1 MIDEGEECDDGN
13 RDSGDLC
20 SPVCTREPSCG
31 DGFLDEGEECD
42 DGDNVDED
50 GCSSTC
56 VVEFCGDG
64 TLQGGLGEECDDGGT
79 DDDDGCSSVC
89 RFESCGDGIVQSL
102 EECDDGNETDDDGCS
117 RCSIDPFCGD
127 GEIDEGEECDDG
139 GTEAGD
145 GCDEACVAE
154 VCGDGLINNAGTE
167 ECDDGNTDSGD
178 GCDGAC
184 VVEFCGDG
192 AVNNGDTEG
201 CDDGNTDDGDGC
213 DASCVVEFCGDGT
226 VNNAGTEACDD
237 GNTDSGDGCDAS
249 CVVEFCGDGTINNG
263 DTEAC
268 DDGNTESGDGCDAS
282 CVVEF
287 CGDGIV
293 NNAGAEG
300 CDDGNNDSGD
310 GCDATCGDE
319 GLTASTLVAT
329 DDAAG
334 DTFGAEVALD
344 GDYAI
349 IGAPN
354 RDGVA
359 LSNSGSAFVFVRSG
373 GTWTQ
378 QAELTASDAATDDL
392 FGISVSISGD
402 TAIVG
407 AHQDDDDGS
416 RSGSAYVFVRAGT
429 TWTQQAK
436 LTASDAASG
445 DRFGSGVSIS
455 GESAIISAPTDDD
468 DGSSSGSAYVFVR
481 AGTTWSQQAKLTA
494 SDDEAGDHFGTS
506 VSVSGD
512 TALVGANLEAAGG
525 GEAGA
530 AYVFVRSGVSWS
542 QQAKLTASDA
552 AADDEFGESV
562 SVSGDQALVGARL
575 DDDAGSRSGSAYLF
589 SRAGTTWTQQKLVA
603 PDAAAGDRFGSSVS
617 ISAGVLLI
625 GAEEN
630 DDGGSNSGSAYIF
643 D

>member
-1 MIDEGEECDDGN
+1 M
-13 RDSGDLC
+13 S
-20 SPVCTREPSCG
+20 
-31 DGFLDEGEECD
+31 
-42 DGDNVDED
+42 
-50 GCSSTC
+50 
-56 VVEFCGDG
+56 
-64 TLQGGLGEECDDGGT
+64 
-79 DDDDGCSSVC
+79 
-89 RFESCGDGIVQSL
+89 
-102 EECDDGNETDDDGCS
+102 
-117 RCSIDPFCGD
+117 
-127 GEIDEGEECDDG
+127 
-139 GTEAGD
+139 
-145 GCDEACVAE
+145 
-154 VCGDGLINNAGTE
+154 
-167 ECDDGNTDSGD
+167 CDDGNT
-178 GCDGAC
+178 
-184 VVEFCGDG
+184 EY
-192 AVNNGDTEG
+192 
-201 CDDGNTDDGDGC
+201 GDGC
-213 DASCVVEFCGDGT
+213 DASCVVEFCGDGI
-226 VNNAGTEACDD
+226 VNDAGAEGCDD
-237 GNTDSGDGCDAS
+237 GNTESGDGCDAS
-249 CVVEFCGDGTINNG
+249 CVVEFCSDGIINNG

-494 SDDEAGDHFGTS
+494 SDAAESDHFGDSVALDGDTAVVGSVLDDDGGVDSGSAYVFTRSGAVWSQQAKLTASDDEAGDHFGTS